1 MPEETPPPRLRER
14 KMEAAAPAP
23 ALAADSAQALRPLRR
38 LRQLASEIQAALECN
53 DLGVVIVAADLLPFV
68 LADWQE
74 TQAGLSLEAGE
85 AAQVALETHRLLT
98 RCEAILTEA
107 MRQVAEEL
115 RRLQR
120 GKRSLAILR
129 ERHAGAA
136 KGRRI
141 DTRR

>member
-1 MPEETPPPRLRER
+1 MPEDTPLPRFREGNAR
-14 KMEAAAPAP
+14 PAASSPAIAPA
-23 ALAADSAQALRPLRR
+23 SAEALRPLRR
-38 LRQLASEIQAALECN
+38 LRQLASEIQAALERN
-53 DLGVVIVAADLLPFV
+53 DLGVVIMAADLLPCV
-68 LADWQE
+68 LAEWQE
-74 TQAGLSLEAGE
+74 AQAGLPLEAGE

-98 RCEAILTEA
+98 RCEATLTEA
-107 MRQVAEEL
+107 MGQVSEEL